1 MIDMRYLIHNKIKNR
16 KYHTVSTFP
25 KSNTKIVE
33 RGKIDTSSPC
43 MTSHLNMNADQ
54 NLHVYKLY
62 P

>member
-1 MIDMRYLIHNKIKNR
+1 MIDMHYLIHNKIKNR

-25 KSNTKIVE
+25 KSNTKIAE